1 MCASFT
7 RMANERTH
15 PRPRGMV
22 CAWAWAWHV
31 HGHGRGHRRGR
42 GVGVGMVMVMGSPVR
57 ITATSRF
64 ISTYLPITTTERKK
78 IPTPMP

>member
-1 MCASFT
+1 
-7 RMANERTH
+7 
-15 PRPRGMV
+15 
-22 CAWAWAWHV
+22 
-31 HGHGRGHRRGR
+31 
-42 GVGVGMVMVMGSPVR
+42 MVMGMGSPVR